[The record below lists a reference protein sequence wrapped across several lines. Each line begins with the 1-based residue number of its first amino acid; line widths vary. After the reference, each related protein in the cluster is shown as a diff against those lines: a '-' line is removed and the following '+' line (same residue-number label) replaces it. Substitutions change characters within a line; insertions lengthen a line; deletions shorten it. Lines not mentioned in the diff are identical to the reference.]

1 MTYQRI
7 NRLRRFIIC
16 LLVVVFASES
26 RAQLNKESFYL
37 FDAKTF
43 NGWEGDTVSV
53 WRIINGALVGG
64 DLSKTLP
71 HNEFLAT
78 KETFGDF
85 ELTLDFKLEGTGFV
99 NAGVQF
105 HSERLQDPAY
115 EMQGYQADLG
125 DGYWA
130 SLYDESRR
138 DLTIVRPDSALVEK
152 VLKRGSWNKFTIR
165 SVGRRIII
173 RLNDIQTVDYTEP
186 DTTIKHSGRIA
197 LQVHGGGKV
206 QVSYKNIR
214 ITKL

>member
-1 MTYQRI
+1 MTHQRI
-7 NRLRRFIIC
+7 DCIRRFIVC
-16 LLVVVFASES
+16 LLVVVFVSES
-26 RAQLNKESFYL
+26 RAQLNKDCCYL
-37 FDAKTF
+37 FDGKTF

-53 WRIINGALVGG
+53 WRITNGALVGG
-64 DLSKTLP
+64 NLSKTLP

-85 ELTLDFKLEGTGFV
+85 ELTLEFKLEGTGFV

-165 SVGRRIII
+165 SIGRRIII
-173 RLNDIQTVDYTEP
+173 RLNDVQTVDYTEP
-186 DTTIKHSGRIA
+186 DKAIKHSGRIA

-206 QVSYKNIR
+206 LASYKNIR

>member
-7 NRLRRFIIC
+7 DCLRRFIIC
-16 LLVVVFASES
+16 LLAVVFVSES
-26 RAQLNKESFYL
+26 TAQLNKESFYL
-37 FDAKTF
+37 FDGKTF

-64 DLSKTLP
+64 NLSKTLP

-78 KETFGDF
+78 KETFDDF
-85 ELTLDFKLEGTGFV
+85 ELTLEFKLEGTGFV

-105 HSERLQDPAY
+105 HSERLKDPAY

-186 DTTIKHSGRIA
+186 DKAIKHSGRIA

-214 ITKL
+214 IKKL